1 MKRNMK
7 LIAALA
13 VGCCLAVTSCSDK
26 FGDDLRSLGSRVEI
40 LESRVLEMN
49 TSIEYLQQLLLTI
62 QSNGYATDVVKNS
75 DGSYTVTFNNGETVT
90 LRDGRIGFDGLD
102 GRDGTDGRDG
112 IEAELIIGVWQDIDG
127 MWYWTLNGDWLL
139 DANGNKVRAGA
150 TDGEDGLN
158 GRDGHDGKDGQDG
171 KDGKDGKDGIVP
183 QMRISDAGIWEI
195 SLDGGATW
203 TSTGVPANGKDGEPG
218 RADIFGSV
226 VLSEDGKY
234 LIVTLADGS
243 TPFYLPIM

>member
-1 MKRNMK
+1 MKRNIK
-7 LIAALA
+7 FLAALA

-75 DGSYTVTFNNGETVT
+75 DGTYTVTFNNGETVT

-127 MWYWTLNGDWLL
+127 RT
-139 DANGNKVRAGA
+139 VRTVMTALCRRCASAMPASGRFPSTA
-150 TDGEDGLN
+150 VPHGPVLACLPMARTDSRAAL
-158 GRDGHDGKDGQDG
+158 
-171 KDGKDGKDGIVP
+171 
-183 QMRISDAGIWEI
+183 
-195 SLDGGATW
+195 
-203 TSTGVPANGKDGEPG
+203 TSSA
-218 RADIFGSV
+218 
-226 VLSEDGKY
+226 L
-234 LIVTLADGS
+234 
-243 TPFYLPIM
+243 